1 MGSDGKVVQARANSG
16 LDREGKGTDEEE
28 QTRSEKKILEGR
40 RTRFAA
46 GWIVGVRE
54 ETE

>member
-28 QTRSEKKILEGR
+28 QTRSEKKFQREGGR
-40 RTRFAA
+40 DLLL
-46 GWIVGVRE
+46 GGLWG
-54 ETE
+54 